1 MLEGVQLTE
10 LSVAFTGTWSVSMA
24 AGSELESVAETIA
37 VGALDAV
44 SVPVMAEN
52 VVLVPPEWIPTVPG
66 TLTAA
71 LLLTIETV
79 V

>member
-1 MLEGVQLTE
+1 
-10 LSVAFTGTWSVSMA
+10 MA
-24 AGSELESVAETIA
+24 AGSEFARVAETIA

-52 VVLVPPEWIPTVPG
+52 VVLLPPVWIVTVPG

-71 LLLTIETV
+71 LLLTIETSV
-79 V
+79 